1 MHEQCV
7 ISDTLKRTY
16 ERLVGDAN
24 TNPNETPKPATRKG
38 RRKSAKPKPP
48 THVWDGLFSATV
60 MPRDADPSDT
70 NTDHQVE
77 TASESNPEDE
87 TDNKSAGKIVVTDL
101 RPTFDND
108 GDEQTVWEE
117 DIICLGCRRKIK

>member
-24 TNPNETPKPATRKG
+24 ITPNENPKPALRKG
-38 RRKSAKPKPP
+38 RRKSAKPKSPMP
-48 THVWDGLFSATV
+48 VWEGLFSATV
-60 MPRDADPSDT
+60 MPRDAEPSET

-101 RPTFDND
+101 RSASDND
-108 GDEQTVWEE
+108 GDEEKVWEE